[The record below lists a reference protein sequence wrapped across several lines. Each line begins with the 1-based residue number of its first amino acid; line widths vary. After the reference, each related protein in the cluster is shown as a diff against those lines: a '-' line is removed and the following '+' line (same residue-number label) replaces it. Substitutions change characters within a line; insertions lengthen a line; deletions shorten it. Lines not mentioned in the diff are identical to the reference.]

1 MKIKK
6 GDPIV
11 WYCSYSFDET
21 IPKEYTLAD
30 YGIVLRVE
38 SNAIQI
44 QWFGLKGDRAYIDK
58 HNITEYDINF
68 RYDGVEAR
76 NRKLNEV
83 LDL

>member
-6 GDPIV
+6 GDPIA
-11 WYCSYSFDET
+11 WYCSYQG
-21 IPKEYTLAD
+21 PKEYILAD

-58 HNITEYDINF
+58 HNITEFDINF
-68 RYDGVEAR
+68 RYDGAEAR